1 MNTLGTNPEKEL
13 SGKGNNL
20 ESQNYDP
27 DRMSDPEIDQ
37 LAGEVLEETHKLPN
51 THPNREIFIRLFK
64 TSSSEELNNVRHSIG
79 EKDKFNYQIVGGIA
93 DLVKDVKRGEVFNDM
108 N

>member
-1 MNTLGTNPEKEL
+1 MNIQGTNPEKKL
-13 SGKGNNL
+13 SEKGNKP

-27 DRMSDPEIDQ
+27 DSMSDSEIDQ
-37 LAGEVLEETHKLPN
+37 LAGEVLEETGKLPN
-51 THPNREIFIRLFK
+51 THGNREIFIRLFK
-64 TSSSEELNNVRHSIG
+64 TGSNEELSNTRHNIG

-93 DLVKDVKRGEVFNDM
+93 DLVKDVKEGEVFNNM